1 MTNSKVF
8 SYFTMGLNKVE
19 VLNNPEKYFGPN
31 ADQLI
36 VFWNRLDTLTEE
48 QLETIDGRY
57 WDFYNN
63 QFSEWRKAV
72 NEAIEASK
80 ETIGTEFANKS
91 AWAAN
96 FYSIAA
102 FYATR
107 EIIGGIKTPVFLKMF
122 DDV

>member
-1 MTNSKVF
+1 
-8 SYFTMGLNKVE
+8 MGLNKVE

-72 NEAIEASK
+72 NEAIKASE
-80 ETIGTEFANKS
+80 ETIGRDFADK
-91 AWAAN
+91 AADAAYVVYGWAA
-96 FYSIAA
+96 YR
-102 FYATR
+102 ATR
-107 EIIGGIKTPVFLKMF
+107 ELISMHLILEQNKPLTILNMFLNL
-122 DDV
+122 